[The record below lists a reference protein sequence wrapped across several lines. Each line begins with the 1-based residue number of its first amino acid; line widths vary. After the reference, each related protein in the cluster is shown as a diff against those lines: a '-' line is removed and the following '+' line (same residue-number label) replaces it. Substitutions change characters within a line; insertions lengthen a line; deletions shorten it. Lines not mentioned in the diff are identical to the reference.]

1 MQITMTQ
8 RQLNEI
14 IRRAKDLGD
23 ANAHQRRVMYE
34 KSDAD
39 RVKTAEH
46 AIRMCEWR
54 LEQILDNVKK

>member
-1 MQITMTQ
+1 MKITMTE
-8 RQLNEI
+8 RELNEI

-23 ANAHQRRVMYE
+23 ANAHLRRVMNE

-46 AIRMCEWR
+46 VISICECR
-54 LEQILDNVKK
+54 LETMLDKVNK